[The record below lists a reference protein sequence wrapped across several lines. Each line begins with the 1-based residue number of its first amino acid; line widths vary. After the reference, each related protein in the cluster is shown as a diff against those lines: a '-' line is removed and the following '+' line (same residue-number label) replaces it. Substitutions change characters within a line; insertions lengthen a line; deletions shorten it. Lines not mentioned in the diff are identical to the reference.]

1 MSNPRGI
8 RETGRDMYTVDFSEY
23 LPEPLK
29 RDPKMKAFA
38 AAVTEQMLTVSGN
51 IDNVLIYSRIDEL
64 PEEMIDIL
72 AYDMHV
78 DWYDYSY
85 PLDVKRKLLKSSVKV
100 HKKMGTKYATETA
113 IRAIYPDS
121 KIKEWFE
128 YGGKHHCFRVILNA
142 GDRNVKIDMDDMVKK
157 INLYKRLS
165 AHLDSI
171 NIEKSKRTCI
181 FVAPSKEIFVQSCI
195 KINPYQKSVVKK
207 LNIYTTR
214 NNLRYIRM
222 HFHVM
227 ADIK

>member
-142 GDRNVKIDMDDMVKK
+142 GDRNVKIDMDDMVKD
-157 INLYKRLS
+157 L
-165 AHLDSI
+165 
-171 NIEKSKRTCI
+171 
-181 FVAPSKEIFVQSCI
+181 
-195 KINPYQKSVVKK
+195 KSVV
-207 LNIYTTR
+207 
-214 NNLRYIRM
+214 
-222 HFHVM
+222 
-227 ADIK
+227 